1 MPVWRRGGQSLLD
14 SLAKPPSTSN
24 PSSHPSDTQ
33 RAPSSSTTNSLD
45 DALRIAAQRKLDS
58 RKLSIN
64 SEHSAPISFR
74 PAMATPPGG
83 VAINVND
90 PQLISLVNK
99 LQDVFSTVGV
109 NNPIDLPQI
118 AVVGSQSSG
127 KSSVLENIVGR
138 DFLPRG
144 SGIVTRRPLVLQLV
158 NRPVPAKLQSN
169 GVSENELKD
178 SKDSQANVDE
188 WGEFLHL
195 PGQKFYDFNKIRE
208 EIVKDTEAKAG
219 RNVGISPHPIN
230 LRIYSPNVLTLTL
243 VDLPGLTRVP
253 VGDQPRDIEKQI
265 RDMVLKY
272 ISKSNAIVLAVTAAN
287 VDLANSD
294 GLKLARE
301 VDPEGQR
308 TIGVLTKIDLM
319 DTGTDVVDILAGR
332 IIPLR
337 LGYVP
342 VVNRGQR
349 DIENKKRIDLALKAE
364 KDFFENH
371 PSYRNKASYCGT
383 PYLARKLN
391 LILMMHIKQT
401 LPDIKTRISSSLKKY
416 SEELDQLGA
425 GDLLGNSANI
435 ILNIITEFSNEYRT
449 VLDGNSQE
457 LSSNELS
464 GGARISFVFHELY
477 SNGIKAIDPFEQVKD
492 IDIRTILYNSSG
504 SSPALFVGTTAFE
517 LIVKQQ
523 IKRLEEPS
531 LKCVSLVFDELAR
544 ILGQLLGKQLFRR
557 YPQLKD
563 KLSQVV
569 LAFFRKAMDPTNKL
583 VRDLVAMEA
592 CYINTGHPDFLN
604 GHRAM
609 AIVNDRHNAAKPTQV
624 DPKTGKPLQP
634 NLPPRA
640 GSPSLPTDGSEQNSG
655 FFGSF
660 FASKNKKKMAAMEAP
675 PPTLKASG
683 TLSERE
689 NQEVEVIKLL
699 INSYFNI
706 TRRTMIDMV
715 PKAIMLNLVQLTKD
729 EMQREL
735 LEQMYRTQEFDD
747 LLKESDYTV
756 RRRKEC
762 QQMVESLSKASEIV
776 SQVQ

>member
-1 MPVWRRGGQSLLD
+1 MTEKE
-14 SLAKPPSTSN
+14 LANSN
-24 PSSHPSDTQ
+24 
-33 RAPSSSTTNSLD
+33 
-45 DALRIAAQRKLDS
+45 
-58 RKLSIN
+58 
-64 SEHSAPISFR
+64 
-74 PAMATPPGG
+74 
-83 VAINVND
+83 
-90 PQLISLVNK
+90 
-99 LQDVFSTVGV
+99 
-109 NNPIDLPQI
+109 
-118 AVVGSQSSG
+118 
-127 KSSVLENIVGR
+127 
-138 DFLPRG
+138 
-144 SGIVTRRPLVLQLV
+144 
-158 NRPVPAKLQSN
+158 
-169 GVSENELKD
+169 
-178 SKDSQANVDE
+178 DSQANIDE

-195 PGQKFYDFNKIRE
+195 PGQKFYDFNKIRD

-243 VDLPGLTRVP
+243 VDLPGLTKVP

-265 RDMVLKY
+265 REMVLKQ
-272 ISKSNAIVLAVTAAN
+272 IQKPNAIILAVTAAN

-364 KDFFENH
+364 KEFFENH
-371 PSYRNKASYCGT
+371 SSYRNKASYCGT

-401 LPDIKTRISSSLKKY
+401 LPDIKARIQASLKKY

-425 GDLLGNSANI
+425 GDLLGNSSNI
-435 ILNIITEFSNEYRT
+435 ILNIITEFANEYRT

-457 LSSNELS
+457 LSSMELS

-531 LKCVSLVFDELAR
+531 LKCVSLVYDELAR
-544 ILGQLLGKQLFRR
+544 ILGQLLTKQLFRR

-563 KLSQVV
+563 RFHAVV
-569 LAFFRKAMDPTNKL
+569 ISFFRKAMDPTNKL
-583 VRDLVAMEA
+583 VKDLVSMEA

-609 AIVNDRHNAAKPTQV
+609 AIVNDRHNSSKPTQV
-624 DPKTGKPLQP
+624 DPKTGKPLPP
-634 NLPPRA
+634 NVPPRA
-640 GSPSLPTDGSEQNSG
+640 GSPSLPTDGSEPNAG

-660 FASKNKKKMAAMEAP
+660 FASKNKKKMAAMEP
-675 PPTLKASG
+675 PPSTLKASG

-715 PKAIMLNLVQLTKD
+715 PKAIMLNLVQ
-729 EMQREL
+729 
-735 LEQMYRTQEFDD
+735 
-747 LLKESDYTV
+747 
-756 RRRKEC
+756 
-762 QQMVESLSKASEIV
+762 
-776 SQVQ
+776 